1 MGSSFHRE
9 GAAYLKERLVI
20 FKEEWVG
27 GRARVT
33 IDEERVLWQV
43 EQRSSCRDTEVGW
56 LWEPYKLEKGVY
68 M

>member
-9 GAAYLKERLVI
+9 GAAYLKERFVI

-33 IDEERVLWQV
+33 IDEERLKVDNNDDGDKDDDDDNNNTNN
-43 EQRSSCRDTEVGW
+43 S
-56 LWEPYKLEKGVY
+56 
-68 M
+68 